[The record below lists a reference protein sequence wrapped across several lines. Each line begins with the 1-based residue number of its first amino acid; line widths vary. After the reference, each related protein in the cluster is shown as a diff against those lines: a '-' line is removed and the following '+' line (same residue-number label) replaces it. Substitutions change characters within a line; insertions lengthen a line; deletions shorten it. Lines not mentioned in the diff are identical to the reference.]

1 MATLELYN
9 MDGKK
14 VKDLKTPEALFAGP
28 LRKGLLYYAVRQ
40 QRASRRA
47 GTHETKTHSTVS
59 GTTKKMYRQKGTGR
73 ARHGDARAN
82 IFVGG
87 NKAFGPHPRSYAY
100 DLPRSA
106 RRRGL
111 QAALILKQREGNL
124 LVVETPKWKEPKTK
138 QAAKF
143 FENLK
148 INSALWVLE
157 DKSPTIEKSVRN
169 LPKFQTIPAAGLNVY
184 DILRYDK
191 LLLTEGAL
199 EKIQQRLKIS

>member
-9 MDGKK
+9 IEGKK
-14 VKDLKTPEALFAGP
+14 VKDLETPDALFSGP
-28 LRKGLLYYAVRQ
+28 LRKGLLYYAVLQ

-87 NKAFGPHPRSYAY
+87 GKSFGPHPRSYDY
-100 DLPRSA
+100 NLPRSA

-111 QAALILKQREGNL
+111 QAALILKQREGNI
-124 LVVETPKWKEPKTK
+124 LVVETPQWKAPKTK
-138 QAAKF
+138 EAVKF

-148 INSALWVLE
+148 LDSALWVLE
-157 DKSPTIEKSVRN
+157 EKNPVIEKSVRN

-184 DILRYDK
+184 DILRFDK